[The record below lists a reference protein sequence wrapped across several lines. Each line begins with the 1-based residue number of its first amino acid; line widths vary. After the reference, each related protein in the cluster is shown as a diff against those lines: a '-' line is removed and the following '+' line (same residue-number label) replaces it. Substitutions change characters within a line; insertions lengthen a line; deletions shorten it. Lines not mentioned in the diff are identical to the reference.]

1 MLCPNSSLGANQLRV
16 HSSTHAVQRYF
27 CARFHF
33 SFWHRGNIFRIISTR
48 KKKKLGHS
56 SRTAVARGS
65 NAGMCFPKRRVRG
78 GGNSLGGVGKGKTW
92 KMRTFLL
99 VFFPFKTPKQKMFF
113 IFSKVEGGEICAT
126 VVIWPGMKSRRLPH
140 FYSRQVITCSN
151 KQTKTNQQK
160 AFYPVTRPI
169 VVVVL
174 LNWVFSRGHSL
185 ELLSSHRYSLYTNYG
200 AANLFLIQ
208 VSSLLK

>member
-1 MLCPNSSLGANQLRV
+1 MTTERNETGRRRRRRKRITRHGVVMLCPNSSLGANQLRV

-113 IFSKVEGGEICAT
+113 IFFKVEGGEICAT
-126 VVIWPGMKSRRLPH
+126 VVIWPGMKSRRLPKI
-140 FYSRQVITCSN
+140 STPVRWLRVATN
-151 KQTKTNQQK
+151 KQKQTNK
-160 AFYPVTRPI
+160 R
-169 VVVVL
+169 
-174 LNWVFSRGHSL
+174 
-185 ELLSSHRYSLYTNYG
+185 
-200 AANLFLIQ
+200 LFTP
-208 VSSLLK
+208 